1 MKIINSIKFVL
12 LLLGIGNLN
21 LSFAQ
26 ADLQDQALSL
36 PKLYPSVP
44 VHYQSK
50 ADLGDRLIA
59 VQWMTEDFS
68 KELKGGV
75 AINCQP
81 FGIQATTKDIVAGST
96 IPLTLYDPENDN
108 GDEYKLRGT
117 VGADGIARVVFDLC
131 EPEAF
136 HDFITVSNEKAM
148 PSKTV
153 ESKLVQK
160 NQTQK
165 NQIHIP
171 FSLKPNQL
179 KPSQLKKAQFNQMN
193 SKKVLENGKTW
204 ENEKIK
210 QVGKTEEEKAARK
223 QQRGELDTILDA
235 KWMTVDFSEEI
246 QSAYPCQAIGLLI
259 QTQHIPIGEEVD
271 TVVQWEDDDD
281 KSRSGEYTVY
291 GKVEPDHRVRI
302 IFDQHIDPA
311 KCGKDVESMFDFT
324 KVDQEQA
331 QPETR
336 PASKSQL

>member
-1 MKIINSIKFVL
+1 MKIINSIKFL
-12 LLLGIGNLN
+12 LLILGGGNLN

-26 ADLQDQALSL
+26 ADLLDQASSL
-36 PKLYPSVP
+36 PKLHPSAP
-44 VHYQSK
+44 VHYQNQ
-50 ADLGDRLIA
+50 ADLGDRIIS

-68 KELKGGV
+68 TELKGGV
-75 AINCQP
+75 AVTCQP

-108 GDEYKLRGT
+108 RDEYKLKGT

-136 HDFITVSNEKAM
+136 HDFITAPNEKVI
-148 PSKTV
+148 PSKIV
-153 ESKLVQK
+153 ESKLA
-160 NQTQK
+160 QK
-165 NQIHIP
+165 NQIQIP
-171 FSLKPNQL
+171 FSLKSNQL
-179 KPSQLKKAQFNQMN
+179 KQSQLNKSQFNQLN
-193 SKKVLENGKTW
+193 SIKTE

-210 QVGKTEEEKAARK
+210 QVGTTNEEKAARK
-223 QQRGELDTILDA
+223 QQQGEPVTILDA

-246 QSAYPCQAIGLLI
+246 QSAYPCQAVGLLI

-271 TVVQWEDDDD
+271 AVVQWGDDDD

-291 GKVEPDHRVRI
+291 GKVESDHRVRI
-302 IFDQHIDPA
+302 IFDQHIAPS
-311 KCGKDVESMFDFT
+311 KCGKEVESMFDFSEI
-324 KVDQEQA
+324 DQQQA

>member
-26 ADLQDQALSL
+26 ADLQDQASSL

-160 NQTQK
+160 NQIQ
-165 NQIHIP
+165 IP
-171 FSLKPNQL
+171 FSLKPN
-179 KPSQLKKAQFNQMN
+179 QLKKAQFNQMN
-193 SKKVLENGKTW
+193 SKNILENEKTW

-246 QSAYPCQAIGLLI
+246 QTAYPCQAIGLLI

-271 TVVQWEDDDD
+271 AVVQWEDDDD

-291 GKVEPDHRVRI
+291 GKVEPNHRVRI

>member
-12 LLLGIGNLN
+12 LLVAVGNLN

-26 ADLQDQALSL
+26 VDLLDKASSL
-36 PKLYPSVP
+36 PKLHPRAAVD
-44 VHYQSK
+44 YQNQ
-50 ADLGDRLIA
+50 ADLGDRLIS
-59 VQWMTEDFS
+59 VQWMMEDFS
-68 KELKGGV
+68 TELKGGV
-75 AINCQP
+75 AVTCQP
-81 FGIQATTKDIVAGST
+81 LGIQVTTKDIVAGST

-117 VGADGIARVVFDLC
+117 VGADGIARVVFDMC

-136 HDFITVSNEKAM
+136 HDFSTAPNEKVM

-165 NQIHIP
+165 NQIQIP
-171 FSLKPNQL
+171 FSLKPNKL

-193 SKKVLENGKTW
+193 SNNIR
-204 ENEKIK
+204 ENEKIWENK
-210 QVGKTEEEKAARK
+210 QVKQTQQTKEKAARK
-223 QQRGELDTILDA
+223 RQRGELDTILDA

-246 QSAYPCQAIGLLI
+246 QSAYPCQAVGLLI

-271 TVVQWEDDDD
+271 AVVQWEDDDD

-291 GKVEPDHRVRI
+291 GKVEPDQRVRI

-311 KCGKDVESMFDFT
+311 QCGKDVESMLDFSEI
-324 KVDQEQA
+324 DQQQA

>member
-26 ADLQDQALSL
+26 ADLQDQASSL

-160 NQTQK
+160 NQIQ
-165 NQIHIP
+165 IP

-179 KPSQLKKAQFNQMN
+179 KKAQFNQLI
-193 SKKVLENGKTW
+193 SKIILENEKTW

-246 QSAYPCQAIGLLI
+246 QTAYPCQAIGLLI

-271 TVVQWEDDDD
+271 AVVQWEDDDD

-291 GKVEPDHRVRI
+291 GKVEPNHRVRI

>member
-50 ADLGDRLIA
+50 ADLGDQLIA

-148 PSKTV
+148 PSETV

-165 NQIHIP
+165 NQIQIP
-171 FSLKPNQL
+171 FSL

-271 TVVQWEDDDD
+271 AVVQWEDDDD

>member
-12 LLLGIGNLN
+12 LLFGVGNLN

-26 ADLQDQALSL
+26 ADLQDQASSL

-136 HDFITVSNEKAM
+136 HDFITVPNEKAM

-165 NQIHIP
+165 NQIQIP
-171 FSLKPNQL
+171 FSLKTNKL

-193 SKKVLENGKTW
+193 SNNIR
-204 ENEKIK
+204 ENEKIRENK
-210 QVGKTEEEKAARK
+210 QVKQTQQTKEKAARK
-223 QQRGELDTILDA
+223 QQREELETILDA

-246 QSAYPCQAIGLLI
+246 QSAYPCQAVGLLI

-271 TVVQWEDDDD
+271 AVVQWEDDDD
-281 KSRSGEYTVY
+281 KNRSGEYTVY
-291 GKVEPDHRVRI
+291 GKVEPDQRVRI

-311 KCGKDVESMFDFT
+311 QCGKDVESMFDFSEI
-324 KVDQEQA
+324 DQEQA

>member
-12 LLLGIGNLN
+12 LLLGVGNLN

-26 ADLQDQALSL
+26 ADLQDQASSL

-50 ADLGDRLIA
+50 ADLGDQLIA

-136 HDFITVSNEKAM
+136 HDFITVPNEKAT

-153 ESKLVQK
+153 ESKLAQK
-160 NQTQK
+160 NDIQ
-165 NQIHIP
+165 IP
-171 FSLKPNQL
+171 FSLKRNQL
-179 KPSQLKKAQFNQMN
+179 KPSQLNKAQFNRSN
-193 SKKVLENGKTW
+193 SKNIL
-204 ENEKIK
+204 ENEKIWGNK
-210 QVGKTEEEKAARK
+210 QIKQAGKTKKEKVARK
-223 QQRGELDTILDA
+223 KQQGEPDTILDA

-246 QSAYPCQAIGLLI
+246 QSAYPCQAVGLLI
-259 QTQHIPIGEEVD
+259 QTQYITIGEEVD
-271 TVVQWEDDDD
+271 AVLKWEDDDD
-281 KSRSGEYTVY
+281 KSQSGEYTVY

-302 IFDQHIDPA
+302 IFAQHIDPA
-311 KCGKDVESMFDFT
+311 KCGKDVESIFEFSEI
-324 KVDQEQA
+324 DQQQV

>member
-12 LLLGIGNLN
+12 LLLGVGNLN

-26 ADLQDQALSL
+26 ADLQNQASSL

-50 ADLGDRLIA
+50 ADLGDLLIA

-96 IPLTLYDPENDN
+96 IPLTLYDPENEN
-108 GDEYKLRGT
+108 EGEYKLRGT

-136 HDFITVSNEKAM
+136 HDFITVPNEKAT

-153 ESKLVQK
+153 ESKLAQK
-160 NQTQK
+160 NDIQ
-165 NQIHIP
+165 IP
-171 FSLKPNQL
+171 FSLKRNQL
-179 KPSQLKKAQFNQMN
+179 KPSQLNKAQFNRSN
-193 SKKVLENGKTW
+193 SKNIL
-204 ENEKIK
+204 ENEKIWGNK
-210 QVGKTEEEKAARK
+210 QIKQAGKTKKEKVARK
-223 QQRGELDTILDA
+223 KQQGEPDTILDA

-246 QSAYPCQAIGLLI
+246 QSAYPCQAVGLLI
-259 QTQHIPIGEEVD
+259 QTQYITIGEEVD
-271 TVVQWEDDDD
+271 AVVKWEDDDD
-281 KSRSGEYTVY
+281 KSQSGEYTVY

-302 IFDQHIDPA
+302 IFAQHIDPA
-311 KCGKDVESMFDFT
+311 KCGKDVESIFEFSEI
-324 KVDQEQA
+324 DQQQV
-331 QPETR
+331 QPGTR